1 MCHADWKG
9 KVATI
14 CWKSPNNLAN
24 VLEASSHVP
33 CQGSKFKEKCSRI
46 FATSW
51 EKLVPKHK
59 LILKIMDRRL
69 PVMMTSQI
77 FLARTNPD
85 FDRSNNEYYIFFLA
99 FAILNC
105 TGNRLLYC
113 IDFQVFGGKLVKNS
127 FTHFWVPFQSFHT
140 FSCPFIYA
148 LSIIV
153 WRCLKSHKVHPIS
166 AYLWNLS
173 FFIARQVIEKSPP
186 QRKETSLIIFGKEVD
201 LARNLFHKQCIYHQK
216 SINIQQSFHLGHRAA
231 LFLEGLINK
240 QEGGF

>member
-1 MCHADWKG
+1 MCHAYWKG

-33 CQGSKFKEKCSRI
+33 SQGSKFKEKCSRI

-85 FDRSNNEYYIFFLA
+85 FDRSNNEYYIFFWPLQYRIALA
-99 FAILNC
+99 IDCC
-105 TGNRLLYC
+105 TALTFRFLAASWWKIHSHIFEFLSRVFTRFHVLLYMPW
-113 IDFQVFGGKLVKNS
+113 VSSYGG
-127 FTHFWVPFQSFHT
+127 
-140 FSCPFIYA
+140 
-148 LSIIV
+148 V
-153 WRCLKSHKVHPIS
+153 W
-166 AYLWNLS
+166 
-173 FFIARQVIEKSPP
+173 
-186 QRKETSLIIFGKEVD
+186 SLIRFIPYLHIFETWAFSLLGKWSKSLLHKEKK
-201 LARNLFHKQCIYHQK
+201 LCLLFSAKK
-216 SINIQQSFHLGHRAA
+216 
-231 LFLEGLINK
+231 LIWREICSTNSVFIIRS
-240 QEGGF
+240 Q